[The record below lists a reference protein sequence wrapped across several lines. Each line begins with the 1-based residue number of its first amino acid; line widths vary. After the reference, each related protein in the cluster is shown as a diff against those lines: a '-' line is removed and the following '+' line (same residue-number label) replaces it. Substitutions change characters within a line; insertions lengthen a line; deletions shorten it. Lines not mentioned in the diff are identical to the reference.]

1 MSGVIM
7 ECEDLLTLKNSEI
20 AALQEELQRERI
32 RREAVESEADIVF
45 NKLLQLQ
52 KRLADLQAKV
62 NSWVQIADEQAAMK
76 QQLERQGYEL

>member
-7 ECEDLLTLKNSEI
+7 EAEDLLALKNSEI
-20 AALQEELQRERI
+20 AALHEELQRERI
-32 RREAVESEADIVF
+32 RREALESEADIVF

>member
-7 ECEDLLTLKNSEI
+7 EAEDLLALKNSEI
-20 AALQEELQRERI
+20 AALQEELQRERV
-32 RREAVESEADIVF
+32 RREAVEAEADLVF
-45 NKLLQLQ
+45 NKLMQMQ

-62 NSWVQIADEQAAMK
+62 NSWVQISDEQAAMK